1 MGNQKALPPYVV
13 PIPGGAE
20 LRLKVVPGSSR
31 SGIVGMLGDRLK
43 VKVAAPPEG
52 GKANREVVEVIRT
65 WTGAKDV
72 AVVSGLTS
80 PEKTVRVLGADSAFD
95 WNAVRK

>member
-1 MGNQKALPPYVV
+1 MGDQTALPAYVV
-13 PIPGGAE
+13 PVPGGVE

-31 SGIVGMLGDRLK
+31 SAIVGMLGDRLK

-52 GKANREVVEVIRT
+52 GKANREVVEVIRK

-72 AVVSGLTS
+72 AVVGGLTG
-80 PEKTVRVLGADSAFD
+80 PEKTVRVFGVGGAFD
-95 WNAVRK
+95 WNAVKK